1 MSDTRKETAGQQSQ
15 DRSQQP
21 ATGKM
26 GGKTVAIQSQQPKG
40 PTASASKPPKPSE
53 PEG

>member
-1 MSDTRKETAGQQSQ
+1 MSDTKKETAGQQSQ

-26 GGKTVAIQSQQPKG
+26 GGKTVSIHSQQPTGTKS
-40 PTASASKPPKPSE
+40 SASKPPKPSE